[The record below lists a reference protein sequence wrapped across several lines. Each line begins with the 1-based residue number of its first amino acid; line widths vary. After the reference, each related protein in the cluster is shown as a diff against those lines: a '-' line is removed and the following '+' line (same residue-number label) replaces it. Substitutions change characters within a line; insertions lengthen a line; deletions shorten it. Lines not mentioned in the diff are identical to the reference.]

1 MKLVDILYEDT
12 KPNTK
17 FVSFLMP
24 KLTEYF
30 AGIYPKTDWFDAAH
44 SLMFTTKGP
53 HEYQAAA
60 MNANIQMEELKELLS
75 SINNVLNMDVDVIQ
89 KAKKRIFDLTRS
101 VDNNLSMLLHLK
113 DMFGSINQGNFMD
126 NYSIPPGIMIEV
138 WGRWK
143 KEVYDPESIKRE
155 MTYGKQ
161 QLTPIS
167 IGDFYGHSNPE
178 WEKYNPPFGQQDFW
192 KWFST
197 HGMGNEYYVTS
208 SYLEDSRG
216 KEPLMFVAKTWEEML
231 SFIDDVEMEMAVDE
245 ITQYFTDIEARK
257 VINYLRSLGN
267 EGYEGH
273 FDLEVEIGMKIKNY
287 IDDHPEIHFDTDGDI
302 DQTFTHIGEILN
314 DYLNF

>member
-143 KEVYDPESIKRE
+143 KEVYEPESEKRE
-155 MTYGKQ
+155 MSYGGKK
-161 QLTPIS
+161 LVPIS
-167 IGDFYGHSNPE
+167 NMGDDIHADD
-178 WEKYNPPFGQQDFW
+178 WEKINPDFGQQDFW

-197 HGMGNEYYVTS
+197 MGMGEQYYVTS
-208 SYLEDSRG
+208 SYLEDVRG
-216 KEPLMFVAKTWEEML
+216 KEPLMFDAKDKEEML
-231 SFIDDVEMEMAVDE
+231 TFIDNVEMEMAIDE
-245 ITQYFTDIEARK
+245 LSQ
-257 VINYLRSLGN
+257 
-267 EGYEGH
+267 
-273 FDLEVEIGMKIKNY
+273 
-287 IDDHPEIHFDTDGDI
+287 
-302 DQTFTHIGEILN
+302 
-314 DYLNF
+314 